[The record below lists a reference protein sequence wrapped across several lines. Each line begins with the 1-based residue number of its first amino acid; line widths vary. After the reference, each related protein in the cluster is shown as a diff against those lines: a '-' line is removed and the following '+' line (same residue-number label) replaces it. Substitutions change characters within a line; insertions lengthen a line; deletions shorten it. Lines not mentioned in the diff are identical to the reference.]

1 MKKILVIGSL
11 NMDMVAEVDHTPVAG
26 ETILTNKMELVPGG
40 KGANQAYAAGKL
52 GAQVCMLG
60 AVGADSYGKTERENL
75 AEAGVDVS
83 SVLVREEAS
92 TGAAFIT
99 VNREGDNC
107 IVVVAGANATLSP
120 ADIEENEG
128 LIKQNDIIIL
138 QLEIPLD
145 TVVWAAKTA
154 KKYGKL
160 VILDPAPVPREF
172 PEELYRYV
180 DIMKPNETE
189 LKMLTGFGGSEAELK
204 KAAQFLKD
212 QGVGNVVVTLGGN
225 GVYVEEKSGEN
236 HRIPAL
242 KVETV
247 DTTAAGDTFTAA
259 LALKIAQGAELREAA
274 EYANYVSALVV
285 TRKGAQSSIPSAR
298 EVDVFLD
305 YQVINGEKEIKRN
318 VS

>member
-120 ADIEENEG
+120 AC
-128 LIKQNDIIIL
+128 LL
-138 QLEIPLD
+138 YTSPS
-145 TVVWAAKTA
+145 
-154 KKYGKL
+154 
-160 VILDPAPVPREF
+160 PR
-172 PEELYRYV
+172 
-180 DIMKPNETE
+180 D
-189 LKMLTGFGGSEAELK
+189 
-204 KAAQFLKD
+204 
-212 QGVGNVVVTLGGN
+212 
-225 GVYVEEKSGEN
+225 
-236 HRIPAL
+236 
-242 KVETV
+242 
-247 DTTAAGDTFTAA
+247 
-259 LALKIAQGAELREAA
+259 
-274 EYANYVSALVV
+274 
-285 TRKGAQSSIPSAR
+285 
-298 EVDVFLD
+298 
-305 YQVINGEKEIKRN
+305 
-318 VS
+318 